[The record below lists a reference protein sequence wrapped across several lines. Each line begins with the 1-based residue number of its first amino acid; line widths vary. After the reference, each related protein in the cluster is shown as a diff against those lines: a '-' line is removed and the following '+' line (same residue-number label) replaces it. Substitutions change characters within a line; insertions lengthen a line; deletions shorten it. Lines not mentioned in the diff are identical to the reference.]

1 MQIKRFFAPDM
12 RQAIRLVREEIGPDA
27 VILSNER
34 VAGGVEIVAATDYDE
49 AQLAAPESAAQ
60 EQTPP
65 PAVAAQPPSTPTPG
79 ANLKNI
85 WSQEP
90 TLVEM
95 RDELR
100 TLRGLLV
107 DQLSGLAWGE
117 LARHRPVYA
126 RLLRRLLA
134 LGLAPEL
141 AGQLASTAQ
150 EQRDYDHSW
159 RLALGG
165 LAHRLPVAGDDLM
178 QRGGVVALVGPTG
191 VGKTTTAAKLA
202 ARFVLRNGA
211 NRVAFV
217 TTDCYRVGAQDQL
230 RSYARILG
238 VPMHVAQDSA
248 GLHDTL
254 ANLYD
259 KDLVIVD
266 TAGMSQRDMR
276 LTEQLGMLDREH
288 DTVHTY
294 LVLATNMQRSVVYE
308 TVKSF
313 TAVPLAGCMLTKIDE
328 AVSLGA
334 ALSALIEYQ
343 LPVAYVSD
351 GQRVPEDLHIARQ
364 HSLVARSVS
373 IMQQPGVTNEFD
385 ELAAVAMGEMVAHAH
400 G

>member
-12 RQAIRLVREEIGPDA
+12 RQAIRQVREEIGPDA

-34 VAGGVEIVAATDYDE
+34 VAGGVEIVAATDYDDTRF
-49 AQLAAPESAAQ
+49 
-60 EQTPP
+60 EQAEPT
-65 PAVAAQPPSTPTPG
+65 VRESTPAADTTELVDSP
-79 ANLKNI
+79 ATTTDTRKSI

-117 LARHRPVYA
+117 LARQRPVYA

-141 AGQLASTAQ
+141 AGQLAGGAQ
-150 EQRDYDHSW
+150 EQHDYDHAW
-159 RLALGG
+159 RLALGR
-165 LAHRLPVAGDDLM
+165 LAHRLPVLGDDLM
-178 QRGGVVALVGPTG
+178 QRRGVVALVGPTG

-202 ARFVLRNGA
+202 ARFVLRQGA

-217 TTDCYRVGAQDQL
+217 TTDSYRVGAQDQL

-238 VPMHVAQDSA
+238 VPMHVAQDS
-248 GLHDTL
+248 GELHETL
-254 ANLYD
+254 GNLDD
-259 KDLVIVD
+259 KDLVVVD

-276 LTEQLGMLDREH
+276 LAEQLAMLKGEQDA
-288 DTVHTY
+288 VQTY
-294 LVLATNMQRSVVYE
+294 LVLASNMQRSVVYE
-308 TVKSF
+308 TVKAF
-313 TAVPLAGCMLTKIDE
+313 TAVPLAGCMLTKLDE
-328 AVSLGA
+328 TASLGA

-385 ELAAVAMGEMVAHAH
+385 ELAAVAMGEKVAHAH